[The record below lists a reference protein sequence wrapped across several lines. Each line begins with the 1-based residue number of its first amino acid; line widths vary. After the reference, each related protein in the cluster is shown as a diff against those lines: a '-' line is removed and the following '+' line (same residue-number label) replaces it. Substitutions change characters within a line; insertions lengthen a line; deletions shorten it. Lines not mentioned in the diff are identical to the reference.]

1 MRVRLSYSVDTE
13 EIIEEVKRLLN
24 TAENRLYKQIGIL
37 KRSHD
42 DLSDEDLLRVIKQV
56 DLTRRELSKY
66 DQTLEDCF
74 AILQG
79 YNGIVERK
87 ENGDTD
93 EQPEP
98 ENG

>member
-1 MRVRLSYSVDTE
+1 MRVRISYTVNTD
-13 EIIEEVKRLLN
+13 EIIKEVERLI
-24 TAENRLYKQIGIL
+24 EQSQNRLHNQIGLLHRARDQFKEEDIPRVMKQI
-37 KRSHD
+37 
-42 DLSDEDLLRVIKQV
+42 
-56 DLTRRELSKY
+56 DLTRQELSRH

-79 YNGIVERK
+79 HNGIVERK